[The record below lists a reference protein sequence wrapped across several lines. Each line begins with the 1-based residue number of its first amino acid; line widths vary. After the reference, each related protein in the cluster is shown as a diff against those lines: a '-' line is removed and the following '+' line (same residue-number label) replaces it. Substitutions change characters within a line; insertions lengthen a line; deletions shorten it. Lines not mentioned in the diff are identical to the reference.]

1 MRETRAALEPVV
13 SILRQAGFWA
23 YPLYGDEGWLVA
35 CDTESGR
42 IDVRIGTDGYLVE
55 VWDVSPGLYFD
66 EEDERKR
73 AVKERLARLTL
84 SRLVET
90 IRHAPVTDTE
100 RLLREAWWDE
110 EDERKRAVKER
121 LARLTLSRLV
131 ETIRH
136 APVTDTERL
145 LREAWWDEA
154 AHGVG
159 LRIGL
164 EIPFSASA
172 SLPELVTDLLERLNE
187 LLERLEE
194 RLLD

>member
-1 MRETRAALEPVV
+1 MSMRETRAALEPVV

-90 IRHAPVTDTE
+90 IRHAPVTGHGTTAARSVVGRGCARCRTAD
-100 RLLREAWWDE
+100 RARDSVQC
-110 EDERKRAVKER
+110 KRI
-121 LARLTLSRLV
+121 LAGTGHRS
-131 ETIRH
+131 
-136 APVTDTERL
+136 
-145 LREAWWDEA
+145 
-154 AHGVG
+154 
-159 LRIGL
+159 
-164 EIPFSASA
+164 
-172 SLPELVTDLLERLNE
+172 LERLNE

>member
-1 MRETRAALEPVV
+1 MSMRETRAALEPVV

-73 AVKERLARLTL
+73 V
-84 SRLVET
+84 
-90 IRHAPVTDTE
+90 
-100 RLLREAWWDE
+100 
-110 EDERKRAVKER
+110 VKER

-164 EIPFSASA
+164 EIPFNASA